1 MNSYSL
7 LLILLGLAF
16 IVTLQLALSWRDEKF
31 HQQLAIARLARENK
45 ELRTRNYRLIT
56 EATTLN
62 GERDYLARRNVVLE
76 ASFRYR
82 KECLAGAML
91 RKQLVNVDAKLRLVE
106 RISP

>member
-1 MNSYSL
+1 MSL
-7 LLILLGLAF
+7 LCILLGLVF
-16 IVTLQLALSWRDEKF
+16 VVTLQLALSLRDEKF
-31 HQQLAIARLARENK
+31 HQRLDIDRLTRENK
-45 ELRTRNYRLIT
+45 ELRARNYRLIS

-91 RKQLVNVDAKLRLVE
+91 RKQLVSVDAKLRMIE
-106 RISP
+106 RSAP